1 MMMKEF
7 TERTGVTPT
16 HWEYEQIEELYYNFQ
31 GNKDEF
37 CKDWLANGGPE
48 KMYAYRAA
56 RIEELESLL
65 VDQAKDYE
73 AAITRQEDEIE
84 KLKAQLDREME
95 WKPTDSAGTNME
107 QARYEQLRKSG
118 RVETDEMAK
127 KLVNEFFGFEPDSV
141 EIIHTVHTYEVN
153 KHHQLRK
160 KNEYDRLPCYD
171 ATDWNYIRFNCKC
184 WQYEMINGELVPYC
198 S

>member
-56 RIEELESLL
+56 RIEGLESLL

-95 WKPTDSAGTNME
+95 WKPADSAGTQSIE
-107 QARYEQLRKSG
+107 YLFRK
-118 RVETDEMAK
+118 TAK
-127 KLVNEFFGFEPDSV
+127 AS
-141 EIIHTVHTYEVN
+141 
-153 KHHQLRK
+153 
-160 KNEYDRLPCYD
+160 
-171 ATDWNYIRFNCKC
+171 A
-184 WQYEMINGELVPYC
+184 
-198 S
+198 